1 MLIISPLTK
10 WYLSTSQKQGRIDHN
25 TDLDLLPT
33 SVVSVSEDE
42 DIKAMGDADV
52 SEQLESEICQFW
64 TGAQG
69 SYSTEGI
76 RQELVFDGF
85 EISFVDLH
93 EAKDKP
99 KKTYTV
105 HVSEQD
111 CGGFKRNG
119 PVLYGENY
127 NLKGTGACGKSMSLA
142 VVFSATD
149 KVCCVGP
156 VLTGQPV
163 SVRIW
168 GGSDA
173 KHNNPIWKGA
183 LEVVKRPCQYPVDM
197 WMQSILGERPP
208 SLRQKASLVH
218 LGYQQ
223 FRSMMGQTDI
233 GNEQRIALTKAFIS
247 GNFEDFRNYTN
258 LDIGF
263 VECLSIAWMTLLNAS
278 PVQISA
284 SLSTISPQVE
294 AECVE
299 CHKHIRSN
307 YFMKISAMVR
317 KYIFPLLDEKV
328 KMDLKLEREKLAA
341 QARLEESNYVLSI
354 RQVFN
359 TCKTDLPTLSIR
371 TCKIKSEYMGLIKAF
386 TITYCT
392 QVI

>member
-1 MLIISPLTK
+1 M
-10 WYLSTSQKQGRIDHN
+10 N
-25 TDLDLLPT
+25 
-33 SVVSVSEDE
+33 VSKDE

-52 SEQLESEICQFW
+52 SERLESEICQFW
-64 TGAQG
+64 TGPQG
-69 SYSTEGI
+69 SDSTEGI
-76 RQELVFDGF
+76 RKELVFDGS
-85 EISFVDLH
+85 EISFIDLH
-93 EAKDKP
+93 EPKDKP

-111 CGGFKRNG
+111 CGGFERFG
-119 PVLYGENY
+119 PVLYGEKY
-127 NLKGTGACGKSMSLA
+127 NLEAKGTSGKSMYVA

-156 VLTGQPV
+156 VLTGQPL

-168 GGSDA
+168 GGSAA
-173 KHNNPIWKGA
+173 KHSDPIYEGA
-183 LEVVKRPCQYPVDM
+183 LEVLKRPCQYPVDT

-218 LGYQQ
+218 LAFQH
-223 FRSMMGQTDI
+223 FRSMMGKNDI
-233 GNEQRIALTKAFIS
+233 QDHQRIALTKAFIS
-247 GNFEDFRNYTN
+247 GNFEDFQSSTN

-263 VECLSIAWMTLLNAS
+263 VESLSIAWMNLLKAS

-284 SLSTISPQVE
+284 SLSTISPEVE
-294 AECVE
+294 TECVE
-299 CHKHIRSN
+299 CHRHTRSK
-307 YFMKISAMVR
+307 YFMKVSAMVK

-328 KMDLKLEREKLAA
+328 KMDLQLEKEKLAA
-341 QARLEESNYVLSI
+341 QARLEESEYVLSI

-371 TCKIKSEYMGLIKAF
+371 TCKIKTGWMKNAL

-392 QVI
+392 QVIYS